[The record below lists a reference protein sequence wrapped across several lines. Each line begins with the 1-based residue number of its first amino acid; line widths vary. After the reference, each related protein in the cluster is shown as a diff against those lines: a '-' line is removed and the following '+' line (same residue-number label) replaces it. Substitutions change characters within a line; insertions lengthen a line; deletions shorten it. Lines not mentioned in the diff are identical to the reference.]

1 MPHHPAWPITAVA
14 DVRLAALALAV
25 TAWPAAAEAQDPGFD
40 ILAPDP
46 PAQCRAAGEDRVR
59 VLLVGSYHMSN
70 PGLDTFN
77 LEADDVLAAGRQS
90 EIETLVDRLAWFEP
104 TKVAVEA
111 PWGDTLAAARYAR
124 YLAGDHELRRS
135 EGEQIGFRLA
145 RQAGLDTVYAIDVR
159 MSLDDSAMGPIV
171 AANPQFQRKLGE
183 LEVYGQAAM
192 QTMGRWLSEGTV
204 GEMLYNM
211 NLPAYIWKAH
221 LPYIAYIVPVAE
233 GNTYAGA
240 DMVTTWYQRNIR
252 IFANITRITE
262 SADDRIFAI
271 YGAGHV
277 PIIRQLIIDSPDYCV
292 EDPLPYLKE

>member
-1 MPHHPAWPITAVA
+1 
-14 DVRLAALALAV
+14 
-25 TAWPAAAEAQDPGFD
+25 
-40 ILAPDP
+40 
-46 PAQCRAAGEDRVR
+46 
-59 VLLVGSYHMSN
+59 
-70 PGLDTFN
+70 
-77 LEADDVLAAGRQS
+77 
-90 EIETLVDRLAWFEP
+90 
-104 TKVAVEA
+104 
-111 PWGDTLAAARYAR
+111 
-124 YLAGDHELRRS
+124 
-135 EGEQIGFRLA
+135 
-145 RQAGLDTVYAIDVR
+145 
-159 MSLDDSAMGPIV
+159 
-171 AANPQFQRKLGE
+171 
-183 LEVYGQAAM
+183 M

-240 DMVTTWYQRNIR
+240 DMVATWYQRNIR